1 MFSIINNTITITQGD
16 SGDFGITVYDPNE
29 RDENNKPAEYQLQ
42 PGDRVILSVRPD
54 KKDSGYLFQIEGP
67 EFKILPEHT
76 KNARLSNKYEYDVE
90 LRFANGIDTH
100 TIIDRSPFIIK
111 EGITND

>member
-16 SGDFGITVYDPNE
+16 SADFGVKIYDPNNL
-29 RDENNKPAEYQLQ
+29 DENNKPVEYQLY
-42 PGDRVILSVRPD
+42 PDDKLILSVKPD
-54 KKDSGYLFQIEGP
+54 KKDSDYLFQIEGP

-76 KNARLSNKYEYDVE
+76 KNASLSTKYFYDVE

-111 EGITND
+111 EGVTND